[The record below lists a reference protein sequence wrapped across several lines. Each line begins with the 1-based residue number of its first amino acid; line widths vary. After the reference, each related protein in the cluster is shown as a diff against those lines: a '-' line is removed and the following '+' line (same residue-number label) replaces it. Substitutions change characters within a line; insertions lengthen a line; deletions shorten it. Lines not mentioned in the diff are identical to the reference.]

1 MRFLEI
7 LRICLVLRITI
18 RVLYVQKV
26 MRKKKNIR
34 YKPINLFILIALF
47 DTSRL
52 FRKIQDQMVVENILD
67 EYEQY
72 LKPIRSVIKPTYK
85 SNGTQ
90 NS

>member
-7 LRICLVLRITI
+7 IRICVVLRITI
-18 RVLYVQKV
+18 RVLYVQKL

-34 YKPINLFILIALF
+34 YKPINLFIFIALF
-47 DTSRL
+47 DMSRL
-52 FRKIQDQMVVENILD
+52 FSKNQDQMVMESILD
-67 EYEQY
+67 EHEQS

-85 SNGTQ
+85 NNGTQ